1 VVCAVGMNCILCKS
15 NLVKG
20 NINHIVDFDGHII
33 IIKGVSANVCKQ
45 CGEYYIEND
54 IALKLEKMI
63 EIAKKNKAEI
73 LVVNYSEM
81 AA

>member
-1 VVCAVGMNCILCKS
+1 MNCILCKS

-33 IIKGVSANVCKQ
+33 IIKGVPANVCKQ

-73 LVVNYSEM
+73 LVINYSEM